1 MIVVFDASSIVG
13 AAFKED
19 STPMRALLAA
29 WSHDVIALSD
39 AVFDEIA
46 EVLSSTLSK
55 IAPCHRPG
63 RM

>member
-1 MIVVFDASSIVG
+1 
-13 AAFKED
+13 
-19 STPMRALLAA
+19 MRALLAA